1 MVHPKIA
8 FIWMVNTTERLV
20 GLNAT
25 LHAISQCKH
34 KDRLDIWV
42 AASTAEIEWRILA
55 HLRNSPYKGMA
66 IRTLNVN
73 DTSWHGYKKKLAA
86 IIGKYE
92 YFIKCDDDLF
102 YGHHILDCFI
112 EKADLLEDPG
122 NLWLFPVSSINSL
135 TTDLFIEDF
144 VEDAS
149 VRQGIYQ
156 DFTAFDYNQY
166 PNSNGT
172 DDLVPLKRFFLNM
185 GAWDA
190 GALRQ
195 YMLDAQY
202 FNGGEHPIRHSNP
215 AITKLNTYIIDHIKR
230 IFAPQDYVVTPYP
243 GFYQA
248 QFYVMRSDVWFHI
261 QGLVDQGNIPRGLID
276 ETEINWYSKF
286 NNKTPLMIRRAHVI
300 HPALIGVDLKHYH
313 QVMYQ
318 AIQHH
323 LGA

>member
-20 GLNAT
+20 GINAT

-42 AASTAEIEWRILA
+42 AASTAEIEWRLLA
-55 HLRNSPYKGMA
+55 YLRTSKYKDMPV
-66 IRTLNVN
+66 RTVNVN
-73 DTSWHGYKKKLAA
+73 DTTWHGYKKKLAT
-86 IIGKYE
+86 IIGNYK

-102 YGHHILDCFI
+102 YGHHILDSFI
-112 EKADLLEDPG
+112 ESVELLDNAS

-144 VEDAS
+144 VEDVA
-149 VRQGIYQ
+149 VRRGIYA
-156 DFTAFDYNQY
+156 DFESFDYQQY
-166 PNSNGT
+166 PDHNGT
-172 DDLVPLKRFFLNM
+172 DNLLPLKAFLSTM
-185 GAWDA
+185 GEWNAL
-190 GALRQ
+190 GLRQ
-195 YMLDAQY
+195 YMLDSQY
-202 FNGGEHPIRHSNP
+202 FNGGEHPIRHSNS
-215 AITKLNTYIIDHIKR
+215 AITKLNTYIINHIDK
-230 IFAPQDYVVTPYP
+230 IFEPQDFKIIPYP

-261 QGLVDQGNIPRGLID
+261 QNLVDKNIIPRGLID
-276 ETEINWYSKF
+276 ETEINWYGKH
-286 NNKTPLMIRRAHVI
+286 NNLTPLMIRYAYVI

-318 AIQHH
+318 AIHQHI
-323 LGA
+323 GA